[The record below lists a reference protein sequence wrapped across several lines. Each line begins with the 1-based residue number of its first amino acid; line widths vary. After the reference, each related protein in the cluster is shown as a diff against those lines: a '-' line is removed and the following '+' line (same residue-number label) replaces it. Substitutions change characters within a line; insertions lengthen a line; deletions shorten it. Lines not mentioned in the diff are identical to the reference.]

1 MSQDPPLGLPG
12 APPSPRPP
20 DLYERF
26 CRLSDPEWEKLW
38 IEYAAA
44 PDSRA
49 DLPAFPSEEIQRRIH
64 GTVFERAMRGALAL
78 RYHAFRSLRRVVGKP
93 IVPEMKVL
101 DFGCGWGRVLR
112 VLLKDFHTSGLHGTD
127 LDPEVIEL
135 ARKLLPEVRFSVNDR
150 LPPLGYRDR
159 SFDLVLVNSV
169 FSHLAER
176 NFWFWI
182 EELTRVLEPGGV
194 LVFTSWGQGL
204 LDIAKEV
211 FGSQTLEYA
220 WQQNILDGFQ
230 SYEQL
235 QRSYLA
241 GEFIF
246 AGASGGA
253 LLPASDFG
261 IAMVP
266 RRYFERNAKGL
277 ILKDFLDDPQQFT
290 QTIFVA
296 QKEA

>member
-1 MSQDPPLGLPG
+1 MSKDPLREIPG
-12 APPSPRPP
+12 APSSPRPA

-26 CRLSDPEWEKLW
+26 CALSDEDWEKLW
-38 IEYAAA
+38 VEHAAA
-44 PDSRA
+44 PDSRP
-49 DLPAFPSEEIQRRIH
+49 DLPGFPSEEVQRRIH

-93 IVPEMKVL
+93 IVPDMRVL

-135 ARKLLPEVRFSVNDR
+135 ARELLPEVSFAVNDR
-150 LPPLGYRDR
+150 LSPLVYRDR
-159 SFDLVLVNSV
+159 SFDLIFVNSV

-204 LDIAKEV
+204 LDIAKQV
-211 FGSQTLEYA
+211 FESKTLEYA
-220 WQQNILDGFQ
+220 WQQNILDAFP
-230 SYEQL
+230 SYDRL
-235 QRSYLA
+235 RDSYLG

-246 AGASGGA
+246 GGASGGA
-253 LLPASDFG
+253 LLPETDFG
-261 IAMVP
+261 IALVP

-290 QTIFVA
+290 QTIFVV